1 MDDTVDQVA
10 VDQGAVDQV
19 AVAKLFFESMS
30 TVNEQFNSQME
41 GTLKVLLEVLPGQY
55 DNILTQFVKEYMKYV
70 FCLTVAIKPIFHQ
83 NRKLI
88 FKSATLGL

>member
-10 VDQGAVDQV
+10 VDQMAVDQVAVDQMAVDQVAVDQIAVDQV

-30 TVNEQFNSQME
+30 TVNDQFNSQME

-55 DNILTQFVKEYMKYV
+55 DNILTQFIKEYMKYLCYV
-70 FCLTVAIKPIFHQ
+70 
-83 NRKLI
+83 
-88 FKSATLGL
+88 